1 MTRRTAV
8 LRTDAVRPSLKR
20 DTLVEVAESLFDRY
34 GFHGTGVD
42 RLVQESGVARM
53 TFYKHF
59 PTKNA
64 LVRAVLERRD
74 ERFRSFLDGHVAG
87 RSDPKQPEAL
97 AIFDA
102 LAEWLAEDGMQGNLL
117 LRAVGEFSGHDVAIA
132 GDAVFRCRWAGP
144 WFTDRLAGQG
154 VDQAEARGWDLALLL
169 EGAVALAPVVGG
181 RAAAGQA
188 MHAACALLSAWVRN
202 PEVCAGV

>member
-1 MTRRTAV
+1 MPRRTAV
-8 LRTDAVRPSLKR
+8 LRTDAARPSLKR
-20 DTLVEVAESLFDRY
+20 DTLVEVAERLFDRY

-74 ERFRSFLDGHVAG
+74 ERFRSFLDRHVVE
-87 RSDPKQPEAL
+87 RSDPAQPEVL

-102 LAEWLAEDGMQGNLL
+102 LADWLDDEGAQGNLL
-117 LRAVGEFSGHDVAIA
+117 LRAVGEFSGHDVSIA

-144 WFTDRLAGQG
+144 WFAERLGEQG
-154 VDQAEARGWDLALLL
+154 VGQADARGWDLALLL

-181 RAAAGQA
+181 RDAAGQA
-188 MHAACALLSAWVRN
+188 KHAASALLLSWNISA
-202 PEVCAGV
+202 EI